1 MQVEHFL
8 PSRDH
13 LLKCCVRRTHSFAQ
27 ADHCPQLLL
36 FKKNSGRPFDL
47 PLLKPSGIP
56 AYRALTGLGTQLAEL
71 GATKHA
77 HGAHAHQHHHHDGAL
92 LLHLAFLLVPEYL
105 LWTFGIVTRQP
116 PLVKGFCI
124 ISAHSPKIRHIQSRS
139 LGNYSRP
146 SSGCCTSIPVPGP
159 SGKSSW
165 ITLCARFMKHATP
178 LPFACASA

>member
-1 MQVEHFL
+1 MNPTTTFICIQVLIYFITSIKCYSHILGLINIYYCNSKLFAYFL
-8 PSRDH
+8 CLIRWCYSFYSFSCFFDIFTKIADRLPTSKSD
-13 LLKCCVRRTHSFAQ
+13 RTMIWHQ
-27 ADHCPQLLL
+27 
-36 FKKNSGRPFDL
+36 FKGCFC
-47 PLLKPSGIP
+47 
-56 AYRALTGLGTQLAEL
+56 TQ
-71 GATKHA
+71 TF
-77 HGAHAHQHHHHDGAL
+77 
-92 LLHLAFLLVPEYL
+92 HLAFLLVPEYL